1 MARKFCLAALIFAL
15 FAAFACGQGIAM
27 AAVADSDC
35 GTMQLVMVSDKIMT
49 IFVLLFLM
57 Q

>member
-15 FAAFACGQGIAM
+15 FAAFACGQGIAT